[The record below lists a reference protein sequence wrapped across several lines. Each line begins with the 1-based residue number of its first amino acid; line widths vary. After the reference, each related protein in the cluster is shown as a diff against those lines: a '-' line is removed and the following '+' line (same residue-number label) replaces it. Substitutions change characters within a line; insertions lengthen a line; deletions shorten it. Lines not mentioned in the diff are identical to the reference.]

1 MGVGLGEGR
10 PVVQELRLPQ
20 PQLLLPRLHHRRLLG
35 VASLAKHNIHSN
47 LLCSVIETSEPELY
61 LAESSQKARRQIP

>member
-47 LLCSVIETSEPELY
+47 LLCSSLHKTDYEIY
-61 LAESSQKARRQIP
+61 